1 MDVYTVL
8 EIISVILG
16 VLYLILMVKENIW
29 CWIFGIIS
37 SAITIYLY
45 IHVTLYL
52 EAGLNFYYILAG
64 FYGWMYWHKH
74 HGKNQKTPVIEWRLK
89 YHLINITSGIA
100 LSLIL
105 GYTMHQF
112 TDSHRPYIDATITV
126 FSFSATYL
134 EARKVISTWYYWFFL
149 NAFSVG
155 LMIDRELYFFSAL
168 SVFYTVM
175 CIYGF
180 IHWRKTLREQKED
193 SAISTPFSD

>member
-1 MDVYTVL
+1 MDVYTIL
-8 EIISVILG
+8 EITSVIFG
-16 VLYLILMVKENIW
+16 VLYLVLMVKENIW
-29 CWIFGIIS
+29 CWVFGIIS

-45 IHVTLYL
+45 THVTLYL

-64 FYGWMYWHKH
+64 FYGWVYWHKH
-74 HGKNQKTPVIEWRLK
+74 RGKNQKTPVIEWKLK
-89 YHLINITSGIA
+89 FHLINIASGIII
-100 LSLIL
+100 SLIL
-105 GYTMHQF
+105 GYIMHQF

-168 SVFYTVM
+168 SVFYTAM

-180 IHWRKTLREQKED
+180 IHWGKSLREQKED
-193 SAISTPFSD
+193 LAKAILFKS